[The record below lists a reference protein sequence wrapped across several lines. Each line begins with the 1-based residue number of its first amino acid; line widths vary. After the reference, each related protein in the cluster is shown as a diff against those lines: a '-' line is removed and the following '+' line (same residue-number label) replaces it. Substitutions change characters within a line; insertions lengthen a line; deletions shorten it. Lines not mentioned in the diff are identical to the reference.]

1 MNRKNPE
8 VGLFFSAPRL
18 LLLMVLFY
26 TGLLP
31 FISLRETHLEIP
43 MLSLFLSPKYASSKK
58 IIFKTLSAVSLN
70 SSHPSVKD
78 DSVNF
83 YLINNVVNS
92 NNFFIFSC
100 NRNAQVI
107 VEKRKSVFKIIN
119 IDI

>member
-43 MLSLFLSPKYASSKK
+43 MLSLFLSPKYASSKM
-58 IIFKTLSAVSLN
+58 IICKTSSAVSLN

-92 NNFFIFSC
+92 NNFFLFFFAI
-100 NRNAQVI
+100 
-107 VEKRKSVFKIIN
+107 EMRKSLQETKIKN
-119 IDI
+119 NQFLRL